1 MHTSF
6 SVRFS
11 PPPFSAHNL
20 RCRSAALL
28 LLIGLLLW
36 PSPAAGQADF
46 PGVPDSTSVNFRAY
60 LADFLGLR
68 VGPGIGVGFVAHNL
82 ARQNDQWLVTAAPAL
97 FEQVATLSFAS
108 TNPDRARRYVLADV
122 RGLHTDRDWVSF
134 RPGVARSSLH
144 GRIRIGQAFLNHQL
158 LVQPHLT
165 VSHHSVDAVSGRVRY
180 AIDYPDN
187 HRGLRSTPSTQQTG
201 VRPGVDLQYDTRNQ
215 SPQTTSGFV
224 LQGTW
229 AHYVSLDAT
238 SVHFDQIDLDAYG
251 YVPLGGLHRLAG
263 RLSGIT
269 THSRGTAPVPIYMR
283 PRLGGSLVPGL
294 SRGQYVGMHRML
306 GSVLYRFPLTHIL
319 GLSVVEGHFGVHLA
333 NVYDDLGAQ
342 FSPTVS
348 FAEDPSYENGRPF
361 LPTASAGLRFVA
373 PARDRVTLELA
384 LGVSPSGVSGVRFSF
399 LRSLQALRPPHHTLN
414 HLW

>member
-1 MHTSF
+1 MPL
-6 SVRFS
+6 RL
-11 PPPFSAHNL
+11 SAL
-20 RCRSAALL
+20 VLV
-28 LLIGLLLW
+28 IGLLLW

-60 LADFLGLR
+60 LADVLGLR
-68 VGPGIGVGFVAHNL
+68 VGPGIGIGFVAHNL

-97 FEQVATLSFAS
+97 FEQVGTLSFAS
-108 TNPDRARRYVLADV
+108 ANPDRARRYVLADV
-122 RGLHTDRDWVSF
+122 RGIHTDRDWVSK

-144 GRIRIGQAFLNHQL
+144 GRVRVGQALLDHRV

-165 VSHHSVDAVSGRVRY
+165 VSHHSVDDVSGRG
-180 AIDYPDN
+180 AHPDG
-187 HRGLRSTPSTQQTG
+187 HRGLRSTLSPQQTG
-201 VRPGVDLQYDTRNQ
+201 MRPGVDLQYDTRNQ
-215 SPQTTSGFV
+215 TPQTTSGLL

-229 AHYVSLDAT
+229 SQYVALGAS
-238 SVHFDQIDLDAYG
+238 SVRFDQIELDAYG

-263 RLSGIT
+263 RLSGMT
-269 THSRGTAPVPIYMR
+269 THSRGPDPVPIYMR

-294 SRGQYVGMHRML
+294 SRGQYVGMHRLL
-306 GSVLYRFPLTHIL
+306 GSVLYRFPLTRIL

-333 NVYDDLGAQ
+333 NVYDDLGTQ
-342 FSPTVS
+342 FSPTIS
-348 FAEDPSYENGRPF
+348 FEEDPPYEETRPF
-361 LPTASAGLRFVA
+361 RPAASAGLRFVA

-399 LRSLQALRPPHHTLN
+399 LRSLQALRPPHHTLD